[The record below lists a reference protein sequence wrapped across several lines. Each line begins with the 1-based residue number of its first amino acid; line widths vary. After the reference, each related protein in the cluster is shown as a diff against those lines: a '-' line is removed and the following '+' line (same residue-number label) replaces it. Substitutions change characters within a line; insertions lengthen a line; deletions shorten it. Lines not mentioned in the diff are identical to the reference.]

1 MVCGPSAQ
9 PFFNFLDG
17 LYYLCLSDRAEVNAQ
32 VFSLLSLRWVDNW
45 CAIEQAVEV
54 LLPFTE
60 LV

>member
-1 MVCGPSAQ
+1 M
-9 PFFNFLDG
+9 NLKWNG

-32 VFSLLSLRWVDNW
+32 VVSLPSLRWVDNW